1 MVLVVFEILN
11 NSNIWQFP
19 HYEVGYF
26 QLSKVPLEGN
36 VTPIAY
42 HRYLRQVYGK

>member
-11 NSNIWQFP
+11 NSNIWLFP

-26 QLSKVPLEGN
+26 QWSKVPLEGN
-36 VTPIAY
+36 VTPLAY
-42 HRYLRQVYGK
+42 HR